1 MFDGATAD
9 CASVIVDVR
18 LDVGTLGND
27 HAAAA
32 VIISESSNAILG
44 EIIMVLLLEYWT
56 YTDQY
61 RFLLENKDYDCII
74 DVAVVFFS
82 FRNDKESFAIYI
94 D

>member
-1 MFDGATAD
+1 
-9 CASVIVDVR
+9 
-18 LDVGTLGND
+18 
-27 HAAAA
+27 
-32 VIISESSNAILG
+32 
-44 EIIMVLLLEYWT
+44 MVLLLEYWT